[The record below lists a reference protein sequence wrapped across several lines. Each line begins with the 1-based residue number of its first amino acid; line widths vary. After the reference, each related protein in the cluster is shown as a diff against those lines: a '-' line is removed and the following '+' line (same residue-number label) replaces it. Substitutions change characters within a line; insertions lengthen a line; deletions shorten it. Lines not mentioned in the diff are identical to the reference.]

1 MIDSPSDANDTRSP
15 AVIAEIRQRDEKIE
29 RLTTQLTQNLRESA
43 ASTAILSNRGDLF
56 GLMPHVLPHLIAV
69 EDPKQP
75 GTYSVVAAD
84 PNNAKKP
91 FKHPNGT
98 FESANDVVARL
109 RAHPEIGK
117 FFGDPAA
124 RGADDSVLRLTREE
138 AVDPKRYQALKDK
151 IKKGELTAVY
161 LPDGRRLL

>member
-1 MIDSPSDANDTRSP
+1 MADSSTTPSDKSNP
-15 AVIAEIRQRDEKIE
+15 AVIAEIRQRDETIE
-29 RLTTQLTQNLRESA
+29 RLKTQLTQNLRESA
-43 ASTAILSNRGDLF
+43 ASTAILSHRGDLF

-117 FFGDPAA
+117 LFGDPTATN
-124 RGADDSVLRLTREE
+124 DDGSVVRLTKEE
-138 AVDPKRYQALKDK
+138 ANDPKRYQALKDK
-151 IKKGELTAVY
+151 VKSGKIVAAY